1 MLIRV
6 FFTDIPYD
14 IESGIPLTR
23 VFFFPISLTM
33 LILGYFPD
41 SVVFP
46 PIPYHFATG
55 ISWIRVIFTDIPYD
69 VALGISWT
77 RGVFS

>member
-1 MLIRV
+1 
-6 FFTDIPYD
+6 
-14 IESGIPLTR
+14 
-23 VFFFPISLTM
+23 M